1 MTFTGLWKPLLF
13 PTIYKDLS
21 AFVIG
26 KIRYLVLDSLPGG
39 EAWARERHHRGAL
52 LQLGL
57 KSPGVRPGEG
67 DILLISDA
75 DEIPKPM
82 FLYALKHCSGAVYP
96 HSMQA
101 ALHYYS
107 FNRCVEWSWHHNIL
121 RKLSNI
127 AFCLTGGLR
136 RERREA
142 RGYSQKQC
150 CTLLLVL
157 VTLKP

>member
-1 MTFTGLWKPLLF
+1 MMEIRLRELEHVIDIFVPVESRVTFTGLWKPLLF

-107 FNRCVEWSWHHNIL
+107 FNR
-121 RKLSNI
+121 
-127 AFCLTGGLR
+127 
-136 RERREA
+136 
-142 RGYSQKQC
+142 
-150 CTLLLVL
+150 
-157 VTLKP
+157 